1 MQSQIDLDGLANF
14 INAKEI
20 PLEKSRIG
28 FSSKSLCT
36 FNQLIVNVGRKRMV
50 SKIFYNVNYN
60 LQNKLYL

>member
-50 SKIFYNVNYN
+50 SKKFIM
-60 LQNKLYL
+60 